1 VTRPGSA
8 ATRSHRRR
16 PLRTLGIV
24 VLAVAIAGVLT
35 GASLTLRADDALD
48 RVDITTRVGR
58 AERPPTAEAP
68 EVQAASEQ
76 VDRLDGALDVLL
88 VGSDDRAVLS
98 PEERAELGTGE
109 AEGERTET
117 MILMRIDPAV
127 EGVAALSL
135 PRDLLV
141 SRCDGSRGRLNAAYS
156 IGERSGTGGAA
167 CLVETVTA
175 LTGVEPHHFVK
186 VDFRGFLDIVDTLG
200 GVTLHLEE
208 PLSDDKAFLDLPA
221 GCVTLDSADAL
232 AFVRARGIDSD
243 YGRIARQHRFLTEL
257 AADATS
263 VGSLANVPRLFSLVD
278 TIARSLEVD
287 DDLSLGRMR
296 RIAATG
302 RDLPADALISYTVP
316 ATPRRINGT
325 EFLILDEQEA
335 QPLFAAF
342 ANGTILD
349 DPSGADARHAEGGGP
364 EPEGQRPDEPHA
376 TSPDAAGEPSGS
388 GVEQSPAA
396 ETPAPTPMD
405 ASRFAGAASDVDC

>member
-1 VTRPGSA
+1 MTRPASAGPPSA
-8 ATRSHRRR
+8 ARR
-16 PLRTLGIV
+16 PLRSLGIIA
-24 VLAVAIAGVLT
+24 LALAIAGVLT
-35 GASLTLRADDALD
+35 AGSLTLRADGGLD
-48 RVDITTRVGR
+48 RVDITARVGR
-58 AERPPTAEAP
+58 AERPPTAEEP

-76 VDRLDGALDVLL
+76 VERLDDALDVLL

-117 MILMRIDPAV
+117 MILMRIDPDV
-127 EGVAALSL
+127 EQVAALSL

-141 SRCDGSRGRLNAAYS
+141 SRCDGSRGRLNAAYA

-175 LTGVEPHHFVK
+175 LTGVEPDHFVK

-208 PLSDDKAFLDLPA
+208 PLFDHKASLDLPA

-232 AFVRARGIDSD
+232 AFVRARRIDSD

-257 AADATS
+257 AADVTS

-287 DDLSLGRMR
+287 DDLSLGQMR

-302 RDLPADALISYTVP
+302 RDLPADALVSYTVP
-316 ATPRRINGT
+316 ATPRRLNGT
-325 EFLILDEQEA
+325 DFLVLDEQEA
-335 QPLFAAF
+335 QPLFSAF
-342 ANGTILD
+342 ATGSILD
-349 DPSGADARHAEGGGP
+349 DPQEADGEEPGGAPSEGSAG
-364 EPEGQRPDEPHA
+364 D
-376 TSPDAAGEPSGS
+376 GEPDPGATATEDEET
-388 GVEQSPAA
+388 VRPPAA
-396 ETPAPTPMD
+396 ETSAPTPMD
-405 ASRFAGAASDVDC
+405 TSRFAGAALSDVDC